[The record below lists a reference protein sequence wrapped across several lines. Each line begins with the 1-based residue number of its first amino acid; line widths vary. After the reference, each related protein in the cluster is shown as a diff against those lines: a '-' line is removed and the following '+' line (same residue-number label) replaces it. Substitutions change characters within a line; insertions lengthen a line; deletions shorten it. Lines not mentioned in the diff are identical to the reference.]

1 MIDVCTCGPTTDSGK
16 PLLRLKKKRAP
27 FAHHSINEAIKRSE
41 LLPVMGLE
49 RGRRR

>member
-1 MIDVCTCGPTTDSGK
+1 MIDVCTCEPNTDSGK
-16 PLLRLKKKRAP
+16 PLLRLKDRRAS
-27 FAHHSINEAIKRSE
+27 FTHHSINEAIKGSE